1 MSEIQII
8 TEPNGLKRFAG
19 ELERQK
25 TIAVDL
31 EADSMHRYREKVCLL
46 QFTIPGRT
54 VLVDPLAIPDL
65 SPLKPVLADGGVRKI
80 FHAADYDIRCLYRD
94 FEIKIHGLFDT
105 MVCCQFLG
113 EDKVGL
119 ADILK
124 KYFNLGLDKKY
135 QRADWSRRP
144 IEEGMIRY
152 AAEDTR
158 HLYQLA
164 GQLEQRLREKGR
176 LDWVAEEFV
185 LLEQVRH
192 NHVSGPLFLRAKGA
206 RALKP
211 RQLAMLEEMLQ
222 WRDREAQQRDCP
234 LFKVLGTRQLMD
246 LARLG
251 PAALAEMKAI
261 PGMAP
266 RLVDRYGRPLLKAID
281 TARALPE
288 KELPAYPAMVRRPR
302 DPAAEARLKILKKY
316 RARKAVELGMDP
328 GIIINTALLEEISR
342 NPPQDLDHLA
352 GFPALKNWQR
362 RILGPEILAALQPGP
377 GRG

>member
-8 TEPNGLKRFAG
+8 TDPNGLKRFADELQG
-19 ELERQK
+19 EK

-31 EADSMHRYREKVCLL
+31 EADSMHRYQEKVCLL

-65 SPLKPVLADGGVRKI
+65 SLLKPVLADGAVRKI

-94 FEIKIHGLFDT
+94 FGIKIHGLFDT

-113 EDKVGL
+113 EEKVGL

-124 KYFNLGLDKKY
+124 KYFNLSLDKKY

-144 IEEGMIRY
+144 LAAAMVRY

-158 HLYQLA
+158 HLHQLA
-164 GQLEQRLREKGR
+164 DQLEQRLKEKGR
-176 LDWVAEEFV
+176 LDWVAEEFA

-192 NHVSGPLFLRAKGA
+192 NKVSGPLFLRAKGA

-211 RQLAMLEEMLQ
+211 RQLAILEEMLR
-222 WRDREAQQRDCP
+222 WRDGEARQRDCP
-234 LFKVLGTRQLMD
+234 LFKVLGTRQLVE
-246 LARLG
+246 LARLAPNSLPG
-251 PAALAEMKAI
+251 IKAI

-266 RLVDRYGRPLLKAID
+266 RLVDRYGRVLLKAID
-281 TARALPE
+281 RGRSLAEEKLPR
-288 KELPAYPAMVRRPR
+288 YPAAIRRPR

-328 GIIINTALLEEISR
+328 GIVINTALLEEIAR
-342 NPPQDLDHLA
+342 HPPQGLEDLA
-352 GFPALKNWQR
+352 GFSTLKNWQGR
-362 RILGPEILAALQPGP
+362 LLGPGILAALG
-377 GRG
+377 